1 MVRLDA
7 DLVSRLHDRARASRW
22 SVPASRFA
30 ATLEASVDR
39 AIGGA
44 ADNRRDI
51 ERYLAALH
59 LEDLALACACAD
71 GNDAAWEHFVL
82 EYRPILYRSADAL
95 DPSGAAREV
104 ADTLYGELFGLRE
117 RHGER
122 QSLFRYFH
130 GRSSLA
136 TWLRAVLSQRYV
148 DRIRGQRRL
157 EPLTDED
164 ERVLAIAPAADPD
177 RARYIGLLRAA
188 ITAAIARLADR
199 DRLRLALYYAQQLT
213 LAQAGRVLKEHE
225 ATVSRQLARTRVAIR
240 RDVEEY
246 LRATERLGEAEIA
259 RCFASVT
266 EDAGPLDLAVL
277 FGTAESCKKTE
288 TDRSI

>member
-7 DLVSRLHDRARASRW
+7 DLVSRLHDRARAARW

-164 ERVLAIAPAADPD
+164 DERVLAIAPAADPD

-199 DRLRLALYYAQQLT
+199 DRLRLAL
-213 LAQAGRVLKEHE
+213 
-225 ATVSRQLARTRVAIR
+225 
-240 RDVEEY
+240 
-246 LRATERLGEAEIA
+246 
-259 RCFASVT
+259 
-266 EDAGPLDLAVL
+266 
-277 FGTAESCKKTE
+277 
-288 TDRSI
+288 